1 MSGWIG
7 GVQVRGLDRDQI
19 PVGDFLCTACRHH
32 ERVRG
37 RDKVTDWLRANP
49 GLEHQVVCQARQREA
64 RRGH

>member
-1 MSGWIG
+1 MSWTG
-7 GVQVRGLDRDQI
+7 GVQVRGLDKGQT

-49 GLEHQVVCQARQREA
+49 RLEHQARCTA
-64 RRGH
+64 TKTT